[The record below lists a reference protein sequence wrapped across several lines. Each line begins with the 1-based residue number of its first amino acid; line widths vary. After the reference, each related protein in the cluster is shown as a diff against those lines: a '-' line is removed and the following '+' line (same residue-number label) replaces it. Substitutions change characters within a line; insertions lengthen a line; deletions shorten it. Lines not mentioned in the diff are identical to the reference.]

1 MAVGQMGSIIGIQ
14 HAATTL
20 RLRIYN
26 PVLQSAD
33 LP

>member
-1 MAVGQMGSIIGIQ
+1 MGSIIGIQ
-14 HAATTL
+14 YAATTL

-33 LP
+33 LPLQEIN